1 MQILIRLNFLI
12 VTFKNKIYNQ
22 TLIIELSKLFKI
34 KIIYFVF
41 I

>member
-22 TLIIELSKLFKI
+22 ALIIELSK
-34 KIIYFVF
+34 
-41 I
+41 